1 MTEQNPKTMR
11 PAELAKELRS
21 YVAGENH
28 TYVAIVDEMQ
38 RRLEEV
44 DDCICWGVDC
54 VHQAK
59 ELDRSYGAFA
69 AAERAQV
76 VLDNPNN
83 VNHAPFLRAALV
95 ELIAACKKP

>member
-1 MTEQNPKTMR
+1 MTDPKTLR
-11 PAELAKELRS
+11 PAELCDELRA
-21 YVAGENH
+21 YVAGENP
-28 TYVAIVDEMQ
+28 TYVKVIDEMQ

-59 ELDRSYGAFA
+59 ELDKSYGAYA
-69 AAERAQV
+69 AAERAQA
-76 VLDNPNN
+76 VLDTESNL
-83 VNHAPFLRAALV
+83 NHAPSLRAALA